1 MNRSAKNVTVEGSFS
16 NKDVIFLIIN
26 VNLKKCIIRVTR
38 VIGKIKMPSTRVSN
52 FPRVWPFK
60 QNTTGTMDTKQNTFK
75 VQSRSNL
82 LTQI

>member
-1 MNRSAKNVTVEGSFS
+1 MTQQ
-16 NKDVIFLIIN
+16 
-26 VNLKKCIIRVTR
+26 
-38 VIGKIKMPSTRVSN
+38 GKE
-52 FPRVWPFK
+52 